1 MGKTVTSVV
10 SAGLMIA
17 GVIATGGLG
26 TALIVAGIAVQAAS
40 AFIFKDK
47 VPGSG
52 YRDQSERK
60 QMLRSASAP
69 ETVVVGKTMMSGL
82 LFFAEEEEGEQDEN
96 EELYMALAIASH
108 PIHKLGQIYFND
120 DKIEDLGDN
129 AQYEFHNGR
138 TEADPYLLKHA
149 PSWKEDMIGRGLAW
163 LRLTLRFDQEKFPY
177 GVPNVK
183 SELWGKEI
191 YDPRTE
197 KTAWSNNGALVI
209 LDYYRH
215 YLGVPDSDIDWNAFK
230 VAADI
235 CDETVQ
241 TPDGKSEPRYTL
253 NGAYELEES
262 PASVLEMMHKC
273 IAGEPTYIA
282 GKHGILMQV
291 YNGPALLTIDESQ
304 IIDTVTVTP
313 ELSLRDATNAIYGT
327 FVDAEQQYNKTDF
340 EPVVIEEWIEE
351 DGLEIKENMDYRF
364 VTSPY
369 QANRL
374 ANLYLRKKRAG
385 RRIQLRMNLDGYA
398 YRPGDVVKLELP
410 SLGISD
416 LEFRIADWKF
426 HPSEGVEITLEED
439 GPYIYEDLASKPFV
453 RPPFTKL
460 PTGGV
465 PAPINLAFVPL
476 SVTDIVQGYISWQ
489 NVASDIRYNT
499 VNILQNDKV
508 IQSIQVPGERVDIN
522 GLTRGTYRVEVRAI
536 NVAGAMSA
544 PAISDFAI
552 QAPPAPIGVEITPGM
567 FSLTASPRQG
577 DSAVFGY
584 TFEFWFSEKKLA
596 NLSENEVITKTNKVG
611 QGQFWTKDNLKAGTD
626 YWFYVRTVNSYG
638 KSQFVEA
645 VGQASGTPKDM
656 LDELGNNFLTAEA
669 GQIMQEQID
678 FSKEA
683 IAELELDTIDV
694 KQKVVSI
701 DRDVEAV
708 NEAVMMN
715 TKFTTEVH
723 FSLKEEVADRKAE
736 IFRIEQVQVTDR
748 EAAARWQEQITA
760 KVDYNAS
767 EILNIKDAQSSYEKA
782 TAQQISQVKADVD
795 GVKSRVTTVET
806 ATADLK
812 QSQAKFEQSTT
823 AEFGE
828 MRGYITHFETSLSN
842 VELAVSEAIMQTTAQ
857 VNQHSSELLQSKADV
872 KRIANA
878 TATNEKATAELA
890 ESVKAHY
897 EDSQAEFVDVR
908 KSIAEKDKAHSE
920 RTEQV
925 RAELGKNIN
934 ANKEEIDKTNKEL
947 SDISAAVT
955 TNTKAIAETDKTL
968 TELEQVSSSRFDS
981 NEATIA
987 NIQNT
992 QANAESSQAETTLQL
1007 AAQQNEQGSELLR
1020 AKASI
1025 RETNKIIV
1033 DNDKAYAQKFTQID
1047 AQLGENGARF
1057 TRVEEALA
1065 DTQQSVAKSIE
1076 RLDARFDEQ
1085 EGMIEEK
1092 MQATFKQTGDGV
1104 VTHSINITIVHNNV
1118 KYNAAGQVISAQVK
1132 NGKLESFIGYNA
1144 NNFAWYNPVN
1154 GKMELF
1160 MAAKNGQ
1167 LFIRDLF
1174 IEDGSITNAK
1184 IGNVIQSNNYLN
1196 GRPSWIINKNGF
1208 AEFQNIKARGEIE
1221 ATSGR
1226 LKNVVIEESCDI
1238 LGKLKVENLEGN
1250 IVTVTQDVYHNLS
1263 FSHSNI
1269 VELFKVKRRTQKCFI
1284 WVQGAL
1290 TPYEV
1295 IPGGSSRVE
1304 NRSAFAYRAPGYDS
1318 NGGEADIYIDGVI
1331 QPRPNIYNMRGTSVS
1346 DTYAVNE
1353 FVLEL
1358 SPGEGVA
1365 SIGIKIPRLNS
1376 ETTRFIMR
1384 ARIIVFPDNQDVIFN

>member
-398 YRPGDVVKLELP
+398 YRPGDVIKLELP

-499 VNILQNDKV
+499 VNILQNGKV

-552 QAPPAPIGVEITPGM
+552 QAPPAPISVEITPGM

-611 QGQFWTKDNLKAGTD
+611 QGNFWTQENLKAGRT
-626 YWFYVRTVNSYG
+626 YYFYIRTINSYG
-638 KSQFVEA
+638 KSVFVEA
-645 VGQASGTPKDM
+645 SGVPVSLPTDIFDDLDNTVRETEAFKQLSEELKWNTESIAVLTNATYSLSTDVLRYSANAQAGITQ
-656 LDELGNNFLTAEA
+656 LQQLR
-669 GQIMQEQID
+669 
-678 FSKEA
+678 
-683 IAELELDTIDV
+683 
-694 KQKVVSI
+694 VS
-701 DRDVEAV
+701 D
-708 NEAVMMN
+708 NEAW
-715 TKFTTEVH
+715 
-723 FSLKEEVADRKAE
+723 AQD
-736 IFRIEQVQVTDR
+736 
-748 EAAARWQEQITA
+748 
-760 KVDYNAS
+760 
-767 EILNIKDAQSSYEKA
+767 IK
-782 TAQQISQVKADVD
+782 
-795 GVKSRVTTVET
+795 RV
-806 ATADLK
+806 
-812 QSQAKFEQSTT
+812 
-823 AEFGE
+823 
-828 MRGYITHFETSLSN
+828 Y
-842 VELAVSEAIMQTTAQ
+842 
-857 VNQHSSELLQSKADV
+857 
-872 KRIANA
+872 
-878 TATNEKATAELA
+878 
-890 ESVKAHY
+890 
-897 EDSQAEFVDVR
+897 
-908 KSIAEKDKAHSE
+908 
-920 RTEQV
+920 
-925 RAELGKNIN
+925 
-934 ANKEEIDKTNKEL
+934 
-947 SDISAAVT
+947 
-955 TNTKAIAETDKTL
+955 
-968 TELEQVSSSRFDS
+968 
-981 NEATIA
+981 
-987 NIQNT
+987 
-992 QANAESSQAETTLQL
+992 
-1007 AAQQNEQGSELLR
+1007 
-1020 AKASI
+1020 ASI
-1025 RETNKIIV
+1025 E
-1033 DNDKAYAQKFTQID
+1033 DNDKALRAEIKETQTSITELNKAFGQTTTEIRTELKITNDATNKRID
-1047 AQLGENGARF
+1047 STNQNLANTDKEVGRVRTDVLTNKEAISETNKAMAKSEERIQVQLGE
-1057 TRVEEALA
+1057 
-1065 DTQQSVAKSIE
+1065 QQ
-1076 RLDARFDEQ
+1076 
-1085 EGMIEEK
+1085 GMIEEK
-1092 MQATFKQTGDGV
+1092 MQATFKQSGDGV
-1104 VTHSINITIVHNNV
+1104 VTHSINITIKHNGV
-1118 KYNAAGQVISAQVK
+1118 SYNAAGQVISAQVK
-1132 NGKLESFIGYNA
+1132 NGKLKSYIGYNA

-1160 MAAKNGQ
+1160 MAVKNGQ
-1167 LFIRDLF
+1167 LFVKEAFLDKASIREMVLSESIRSDNYVPGKSGF
-1174 IEDGSITNAK
+1174 IIDVKNNKLEMYGGNGGTTLTN
-1184 IGNVIQSNNYLN
+1184 
-1196 GRPSWIINKNGF
+1196 
-1208 AEFQNIKARGEIE
+1208 QNLYVKDETGY
-1221 ATSGR
+1221 
-1226 LKNVVIEESCDI
+1226 NVVIIGDI
-1238 LGKLKVENLEGN
+1238 
-1250 IVTVTQDVYHNLS
+1250 T
-1263 FSHSNI
+1263 
-1269 VELFKVKRRTQKCFI
+1269 
-1284 WVQGAL
+1284 
-1290 TPYEV
+1290 
-1295 IPGGSSRVE
+1295 
-1304 NRSAFAYRAPGYDS
+1304 
-1318 NGGEADIYIDGVI
+1318 
-1331 QPRPNIYNMRGTSVS
+1331 
-1346 DTYAVNE
+1346 NE
-1353 FVLEL
+1353 
-1358 SPGEGVA
+1358 
-1365 SIGIKIPRLNS
+1365 R
-1376 ETTRFIMR
+1376 
-1384 ARIIVFPDNQDVIFN
+1384 

>member
-129 AQYEFHNGR
+129 AQYEFHNSR

-191 YDPRTE
+191 YDPRNE
-197 KTAWSNNGALVI
+197 KTVWSNNGALII

-215 YLGVPDSDIDWNAFK
+215 YLGVPDSDIDWDAFK
-230 VAADI
+230 SAADI

-398 YRPGDVVKLELP
+398 YRPGDVIKLELP

-499 VNILQNDKV
+499 VNILQNGKV

-544 PAISDFAI
+544 SAISDFAI
-552 QAPPAPIGVEITPGM
+552 QAPPSPIGVEITPGM
-567 FSLTASPRQG
+567 FSLTASPKQG

-596 NLSENEVITKTNKVG
+596 NFSENEVITKTNKVG
-611 QGQFWTKDNLKAGTD
+611 QGNFWTQENLKAGHT
-626 YWFYVRTVNSYG
+626 YYFYIRTINSYG
-638 KSQFVEA
+638 KSAFVEA
-645 VGQASGTPKDM
+645 SGIPVSLPDDIFDD
-656 LDELGNNFLTAEA
+656 LDNTVRETDAF
-669 GQIMQEQID
+669 
-678 FSKEA
+678 K
-683 IAELELDTIDV
+683 ELDKKLNWNSESVLIL
-694 KQKVVSI
+694 S
-701 DRDVEAV
+701 
-708 NEAVMMN
+708 
-715 TKFTTEVH
+715 
-723 FSLKEEVADRKAE
+723 
-736 IFRIEQVQVTDR
+736 
-748 EAAARWQEQITA
+748 
-760 KVDYNAS
+760 NAS
-767 EILNIKDAQSSYEKA
+767 HRNFRQLLIKHAE
-782 TAQQISQVKADVD
+782 
-795 GVKSRVTTVET
+795 
-806 ATADLK
+806 
-812 QSQAKFEQSTT
+812 SQA
-823 AEFGE
+823 G
-828 MRGYITHFETSLSN
+828 I
-842 VELAVSEAIMQTTAQ
+842 
-857 VNQHSSELLQSKADV
+857 SELWQ
-872 KRIANA
+872 ANA
-878 TATNEKATAELA
+878 TQEEAWAQE
-890 ESVKAHY
+890 VKEIYSAVGDNTSAIK
-897 EDSQAEFVDVR
+897 ETQT
-908 KSIAEKDKAHSE
+908 SITKLDEAFGQRFTEIRTEMDKAKADIISNS
-920 RTEQV
+920 T
-925 RAELGKNIN
+925 AISN
-934 ANKEEIDKTNKEL
+934 TNK
-947 SDISAAVT
+947 AF
-955 TNTKAIAETDKTL
+955 AENKT
-968 TELEQVSSSRFDS
+968 QV
-981 NEATIA
+981 
-987 NIQNT
+987 
-992 QANAESSQAETTLQL
+992 QA
-1007 AAQQNEQGSELLR
+1007 
-1020 AKASI
+1020 K
-1025 RETNKIIV
+1025 
-1033 DNDKAYAQKFTQID
+1033 
-1047 AQLGENGARF
+1047 
-1057 TRVEEALA
+1057 
-1065 DTQQSVAKSIE
+1065 
-1076 RLDARFDEQ
+1076 FDEQ
-1085 EGMIEEK
+1085 EGMIQEK
-1092 MQATFKQTGDGV
+1092 MQATFEQSGDGV
-1104 VTHSINITIVHNNV
+1104 VTHSINITIVHNGT

-1132 NGKLESFIGYNA
+1132 NGKLESIIGYNA
-1144 NNFAWYNPVN
+1144 NNFAWYNPSN

-1160 MAAKNGQ
+1160 MYVKNGQ
-1167 LFIRDLF
+1167 MFMREAFINEAWLNSVVVTEYIKSGDYVPGKDGFLIDGKTSN
-1174 IEDGSITNAK
+1174 IEMNKGTFRGELDIGTNKTGAHTVITNERIAVY
-1184 IGNVIQSNNYLN
+1184 GAQ
-1196 GRPSWIINKNGF
+1196 
-1208 AEFQNIKARGEIE
+1208 GEIRIE
-1221 ATSGR
+1221 IGKIEGR
-1226 LKNVVIEESCDI
+1226 
-1238 LGKLKVENLEGN
+1238 
-1250 IVTVTQDVYHNLS
+1250 
-1263 FSHSNI
+1263 
-1269 VELFKVKRRTQKCFI
+1269 
-1284 WVQGAL
+1284 
-1290 TPYEV
+1290 
-1295 IPGGSSRVE
+1295 
-1304 NRSAFAYRAPGYDS
+1304 
-1318 NGGEADIYIDGVI
+1318 
-1331 QPRPNIYNMRGTSVS
+1331 
-1346 DTYAVNE
+1346 
-1353 FVLEL
+1353 
-1358 SPGEGVA
+1358 
-1365 SIGIKIPRLNS
+1365 
-1376 ETTRFIMR
+1376 
-1384 ARIIVFPDNQDVIFN
+1384 

>member
-120 DKIEDLGDN
+120 DKIEDLGNN
-129 AQYEFHNGR
+129 AQYEFHNDR

-291 YNGPALLTIDESQ
+291 YNGPALLIIDESQ

-584 TFEFWFSEKKLA
+584 TFEFWFSEKKLT
-596 NLSENEVITKTNKVG
+596 NLSENEVITKTNKIG
-611 QGQFWTKDNLKAGTD
+611 QGNFWTQENLKAGHT
-626 YWFYVRTVNSYG
+626 YYFYIRTINSYG
-638 KSQFVEA
+638 KSAFIE
-645 VGQASGTPKDM
+645 ASGIPNSLPNDL
-656 LDELGNNFLTAEA
+656 LDEVDEKVRDSEA
-669 GQIMQEQID
+669 FKQLSEELKWNTE
-678 FSKEA
+678 S
-683 IAELELDTIDV
+683 IAELVNATYELSTDLLVRDGNAQAGIKDLR
-694 KQKVVSI
+694 KVFANQQEAWAQEIKEIYSAVGENKSAIKETQTSI
-701 DRDVEAV
+701 TKLDEAIGQR
-708 NEAVMMN
+708 
-715 TKFTTEVH
+715 FTEVRTEMG
-723 FSLKEEVADRKAE
+723 KAQADIISNSQAISNTNKAFAE
-736 IFRIEQVQVTDR
+736 NKTQV
-748 EAAARWQEQITA
+748 
-760 KVDYNAS
+760 
-767 EILNIKDAQSSYEKA
+767 
-782 TAQQISQVKADVD
+782 
-795 GVKSRVTTVET
+795 
-806 ATADLK
+806 
-812 QSQAKFEQSTT
+812 QAKF
-823 AEFGE
+823 
-828 MRGYITHFETSLSN
+828 
-842 VELAVSEAIMQTTAQ
+842 
-857 VNQHSSELLQSKADV
+857 
-872 KRIANA
+872 
-878 TATNEKATAELA
+878 
-890 ESVKAHY
+890 
-897 EDSQAEFVDVR
+897 
-908 KSIAEKDKAHSE
+908 DK
-920 RTEQV
+920 
-925 RAELGKNIN
+925 
-934 ANKEEIDKTNKEL
+934 
-947 SDISAAVT
+947 
-955 TNTKAIAETDKTL
+955 
-968 TELEQVSSSRFDS
+968 
-981 NEATIA
+981 
-987 NIQNT
+987 
-992 QANAESSQAETTLQL
+992 
-1007 AAQQNEQGSELLR
+1007 
-1020 AKASI
+1020 
-1025 RETNKIIV
+1025 
-1033 DNDKAYAQKFTQID
+1033 
-1047 AQLGENGARF
+1047 
-1057 TRVEEALA
+1057 
-1065 DTQQSVAKSIE
+1065 
-1076 RLDARFDEQ
+1076 Q
-1085 EGMIEEK
+1085 EGMIQEK

-1160 MAAKNGQ
+1160 MAVKNGQ
-1167 LFIRDLF
+1167 LFVKEAFLDKASIREMVLSESIRSDNYVPGKSGF
-1174 IEDGSITNAK
+1174 IIDVKNNKLEMYGGNGGTTLTN
-1184 IGNVIQSNNYLN
+1184 
-1196 GRPSWIINKNGF
+1196 
-1208 AEFQNIKARGEIE
+1208 QNLYVKDETGY
-1221 ATSGR
+1221 
-1226 LKNVVIEESCDI
+1226 NVVIIGDI
-1238 LGKLKVENLEGN
+1238 
-1250 IVTVTQDVYHNLS
+1250 T
-1263 FSHSNI
+1263 
-1269 VELFKVKRRTQKCFI
+1269 
-1284 WVQGAL
+1284 
-1290 TPYEV
+1290 
-1295 IPGGSSRVE
+1295 
-1304 NRSAFAYRAPGYDS
+1304 
-1318 NGGEADIYIDGVI
+1318 
-1331 QPRPNIYNMRGTSVS
+1331 
-1346 DTYAVNE
+1346 NE
-1353 FVLEL
+1353 
-1358 SPGEGVA
+1358 
-1365 SIGIKIPRLNS
+1365 R
-1376 ETTRFIMR
+1376 
-1384 ARIIVFPDNQDVIFN
+1384 

>member
-177 GVPNVK
+177 GMPNVK

-398 YRPGDVVKLELP
+398 YRPGDVIKLELP

-499 VNILQNDKV
+499 VNILQNGKV

-552 QAPPAPIGVEITPGM
+552 QAPPAPIGVEITPSM
-567 FSLTASPRQG
+567 FSLTAYPKQG

-611 QGQFWTKDNLKAGTD
+611 QGNFWTQENLKAGHT
-626 YWFYVRTVNSYG
+626 YYFYIRTINSYG
-638 KSQFVEA
+638 KSVFVEA
-645 VGQASGTPKDM
+645 SGVPVSLPTDIFDD
-656 LDELGNNFLTAEA
+656 LDNTVRETEAFKQLSEELKWNTE
-669 GQIMQEQID
+669 
-678 FSKEA
+678 S
-683 IAELELDTIDV
+683 IAELVNATYELSTDLLVRDGNAQAGIKDLR
-694 KQKVVSI
+694 KVFANQQEAWAQEIKEIYSAVGENKSAIKETQTSI
-701 DRDVEAV
+701 TKLDEAFGQRF
-708 NEAVMMN
+708 NAIRTDMDKAQADILSNSQAISN
-715 TKFTTEVH
+715 TN
-723 FSLKEEVADRKAE
+723 KAFAE
-736 IFRIEQVQVTDR
+736 NKTQVQ
-748 EAAARWQEQITA
+748 A
-760 KVDYNAS
+760 K
-767 EILNIKDAQSSYEKA
+767 
-782 TAQQISQVKADVD
+782 
-795 GVKSRVTTVET
+795 
-806 ATADLK
+806 
-812 QSQAKFEQSTT
+812 
-823 AEFGE
+823 
-828 MRGYITHFETSLSN
+828 
-842 VELAVSEAIMQTTAQ
+842 
-857 VNQHSSELLQSKADV
+857 
-872 KRIANA
+872 
-878 TATNEKATAELA
+878 
-890 ESVKAHY
+890 
-897 EDSQAEFVDVR
+897 
-908 KSIAEKDKAHSE
+908 
-920 RTEQV
+920 
-925 RAELGKNIN
+925 
-934 ANKEEIDKTNKEL
+934 
-947 SDISAAVT
+947 
-955 TNTKAIAETDKTL
+955 
-968 TELEQVSSSRFDS
+968 
-981 NEATIA
+981 
-987 NIQNT
+987 
-992 QANAESSQAETTLQL
+992 
-1007 AAQQNEQGSELLR
+1007 
-1020 AKASI
+1020 
-1025 RETNKIIV
+1025 
-1033 DNDKAYAQKFTQID
+1033 
-1047 AQLGENGARF
+1047 
-1057 TRVEEALA
+1057 
-1065 DTQQSVAKSIE
+1065 
-1076 RLDARFDEQ
+1076 FDEQ
-1085 EGMIEEK
+1085 EGMIQEK
-1092 MQATFKQTGDGV
+1092 MQATFEQSGDGV
-1104 VTHSINITIVHNNV
+1104 VTHSINITIKHNGV
-1118 KYNAAGQVISAQVK
+1118 SYNAAGQVISAQVK

-1160 MAAKNGQ
+1160 MYAKNGQ

-1263 FSHSNI
+1263 FSHNNI

-1290 TPYEV
+1290 NPYER
-1295 IPGGSSRVE
+1295 IPNNGVKPE
-1304 NRSAFAYRAPGYDS
+1304 NRSAFAYRAPMYR
-1318 NGGEADIYIDGVI
+1318 NGAGVADIYIDGVI
-1331 QPRPNIYNMRGTSVS
+1331 QPRPGIYNME
-1346 DTYAVNE
+1346 DTATTDFYAVNE

-1358 SPGEGVA
+1358 SPGEGIA
-1365 SIGIKIPRLNS
+1365 SVGIKIPQGGG
-1376 ETTRFIMR
+1376 EVTRFIMR

>member
-398 YRPGDVVKLELP
+398 YRPGDVIKLELP

-465 PAPINLAFVPL
+465 PAPINLAFAPL

-499 VNILQNDKV
+499 VNILQNGKV

-552 QAPPAPIGVEITPGM
+552 QGPPAPIGVEITPGM

-611 QGQFWTKDNLKAGTD
+611 QGNFWTQENLKAGHT
-626 YWFYVRTVNSYG
+626 YYFYIRTINSYG
-638 KSQFVEA
+638 KSVFVEA
-645 VGQASGTPKDM
+645 SGVPVSLPTDIFDDLDNTVRETEAFKQLSEELKWNTESIAVLTNATYSLSTDVLQRSANAQAGITQLQQLRVSDNEAWAQEIKEIYSAVGEDKSAIKETQTSITELNKAFGQTTTEIRTELKTTNDATNRRI
-656 LDELGNNFLTAEA
+656 DDTNQKLGNTDKEVGRIRADVLTN
-669 GQIMQEQID
+669 
-678 FSKEA
+678 KEA
-683 IAELELDTIDV
+683 ISET
-694 KQKVVSI
+694 
-701 DRDVEAV
+701 
-708 NEAVMMN
+708 N
-715 TKFTTEVH
+715 
-723 FSLKEEVADRKAE
+723 KAMAKSE
-736 IFRIEQVQVTDR
+736 EQVQ
-748 EAAARWQEQITA
+748 
-760 KVDYNAS
+760 
-767 EILNIKDAQSSYEKA
+767 AQFGK
-782 TAQQISQVKADVD
+782 QQGMI
-795 GVKSRVTTVET
+795 
-806 ATADLK
+806 
-812 QSQAKFEQSTT
+812 
-823 AEFGE
+823 
-828 MRGYITHFETSLSN
+828 
-842 VELAVSEAIMQTTAQ
+842 
-857 VNQHSSELLQSKADV
+857 NQKM
-872 KRIANA
+872 
-878 TATNEKATAELA
+878 
-890 ESVKAHY
+890 
-897 EDSQAEFVDVR
+897 QAEF
-908 KSIAEKDKAHSE
+908 S
-920 RTEQV
+920 
-925 RAELGKNIN
+925 
-934 ANKEEIDKTNKEL
+934 
-947 SDISAAVT
+947 
-955 TNTKAIAETDKTL
+955 
-968 TELEQVSSSRFDS
+968 
-981 NEATIA
+981 
-987 NIQNT
+987 
-992 QANAESSQAETTLQL
+992 
-1007 AAQQNEQGSELLR
+1007 
-1020 AKASI
+1020 
-1025 RETNKIIV
+1025 
-1033 DNDKAYAQKFTQID
+1033 
-1047 AQLGENGARF
+1047 
-1057 TRVEEALA
+1057 
-1065 DTQQSVAKSIE
+1065 
-1076 RLDARFDEQ
+1076 
-1085 EGMIEEK
+1085 
-1092 MQATFKQTGDGV
+1092 QTGDGV

-1160 MAAKNGQ
+1160 MYAKNGQ
-1167 LFIRDLF
+1167 FFIKEAFLDKASIREMVLSESIRSDNYVPGKFGF
-1174 IEDGSITNAK
+1174 IIDVKNNKLEMYGGNGGTTLTN
-1184 IGNVIQSNNYLN
+1184 
-1196 GRPSWIINKNGF
+1196 
-1208 AEFQNIKARGEIE
+1208 QNLYVKDETGY
-1221 ATSGR
+1221 
-1226 LKNVVIEESCDI
+1226 NVVIIGDI
-1238 LGKLKVENLEGN
+1238 
-1250 IVTVTQDVYHNLS
+1250 T
-1263 FSHSNI
+1263 
-1269 VELFKVKRRTQKCFI
+1269 
-1284 WVQGAL
+1284 
-1290 TPYEV
+1290 
-1295 IPGGSSRVE
+1295 
-1304 NRSAFAYRAPGYDS
+1304 
-1318 NGGEADIYIDGVI
+1318 
-1331 QPRPNIYNMRGTSVS
+1331 
-1346 DTYAVNE
+1346 NE
-1353 FVLEL
+1353 
-1358 SPGEGVA
+1358 
-1365 SIGIKIPRLNS
+1365 R
-1376 ETTRFIMR
+1376 
-1384 ARIIVFPDNQDVIFN
+1384 

>member
-52 YRDQSERK
+52 YREQSERK

-108 PIHKLGQIYFND
+108 PIHKIGQIYFND
-120 DKIEDLGDN
+120 DKIEDLGNN

-410 SLGISD
+410 SLGISE

-465 PAPINLAFVPL
+465 PAPINLVFVPL

-499 VNILQNDKV
+499 VNILQNGKV

-567 FSLTASPRQG
+567 FSLTAYPKQG

-584 TFEFWFSEKKLA
+584 TFEFWFSEKKLT

-611 QGQFWTKDNLKAGTD
+611 QGNFWTQENLKAGHT
-626 YWFYVRTVNSYG
+626 YYFYIRTINSYG
-638 KSQFVEA
+638 KSVFVEA
-645 VGQASGTPKDM
+645 SGVPVSLPTDIFDDLDNTVRETEAFKQLSEELKWNTESIAVLTNATYSLSTDVLQRSANAQAGITQ
-656 LDELGNNFLTAEA
+656 LQQLR
-669 GQIMQEQID
+669 
-678 FSKEA
+678 
-683 IAELELDTIDV
+683 
-694 KQKVVSI
+694 VS
-701 DRDVEAV
+701 D
-708 NEAVMMN
+708 NEAW
-715 TKFTTEVH
+715 
-723 FSLKEEVADRKAE
+723 AQD
-736 IFRIEQVQVTDR
+736 
-748 EAAARWQEQITA
+748 
-760 KVDYNAS
+760 
-767 EILNIKDAQSSYEKA
+767 IK
-782 TAQQISQVKADVD
+782 
-795 GVKSRVTTVET
+795 RV
-806 ATADLK
+806 
-812 QSQAKFEQSTT
+812 
-823 AEFGE
+823 
-828 MRGYITHFETSLSN
+828 Y
-842 VELAVSEAIMQTTAQ
+842 
-857 VNQHSSELLQSKADV
+857 
-872 KRIANA
+872 
-878 TATNEKATAELA
+878 
-890 ESVKAHY
+890 
-897 EDSQAEFVDVR
+897 
-908 KSIAEKDKAHSE
+908 
-920 RTEQV
+920 
-925 RAELGKNIN
+925 
-934 ANKEEIDKTNKEL
+934 
-947 SDISAAVT
+947 
-955 TNTKAIAETDKTL
+955 
-968 TELEQVSSSRFDS
+968 
-981 NEATIA
+981 
-987 NIQNT
+987 
-992 QANAESSQAETTLQL
+992 
-1007 AAQQNEQGSELLR
+1007 
-1020 AKASI
+1020 ASI
-1025 RETNKIIV
+1025 E
-1033 DNDKAYAQKFTQID
+1033 DNDKALRAEIKETQTSITELNKAFGQTTTEIRTELKITNDATNKRIDDTNQKLGNTDKEVGRIRADVLTNKEAISETNKAMAKSEERIQV
-1047 AQLGENGARF
+1047 QLGE
-1057 TRVEEALA
+1057 
-1065 DTQQSVAKSIE
+1065 QQ
-1076 RLDARFDEQ
+1076 
-1085 EGMIEEK
+1085 GMIEK
-1092 MQATFKQTGDGV
+1092 RMQATFEQTGDGV

-1160 MAAKNGQ
+1160 MAVKNGQ
-1167 LFIRDLF
+1167 LFVKEAFLDKASIREMVLSESIRSDNYVPGKSGF
-1174 IEDGSITNAK
+1174 IIDVKNNKLEMYGGNGGTTLTN
-1184 IGNVIQSNNYLN
+1184 
-1196 GRPSWIINKNGF
+1196 
-1208 AEFQNIKARGEIE
+1208 QNLYVKDETGY
-1221 ATSGR
+1221 
-1226 LKNVVIEESCDI
+1226 NVVIIGDI
-1238 LGKLKVENLEGN
+1238 
-1250 IVTVTQDVYHNLS
+1250 T
-1263 FSHSNI
+1263 
-1269 VELFKVKRRTQKCFI
+1269 
-1284 WVQGAL
+1284 
-1290 TPYEV
+1290 
-1295 IPGGSSRVE
+1295 
-1304 NRSAFAYRAPGYDS
+1304 
-1318 NGGEADIYIDGVI
+1318 
-1331 QPRPNIYNMRGTSVS
+1331 
-1346 DTYAVNE
+1346 NE
-1353 FVLEL
+1353 
-1358 SPGEGVA
+1358 
-1365 SIGIKIPRLNS
+1365 R
-1376 ETTRFIMR
+1376 
-1384 ARIIVFPDNQDVIFN
+1384 

>member
-47 VPGSG
+47 VPGSS

-460 PTGGV
+460 PTSGV

-499 VNILQNDKV
+499 VNILQNGKV
-508 IQSIQVPGERVDIN
+508 IQSIQVPSERVDIN

-567 FSLTASPRQG
+567 FSLTAYPKQG

-611 QGQFWTKDNLKAGTD
+611 QGNFWTQENLKAGHT
-626 YWFYVRTVNSYG
+626 YYFYIRTINSYG
-638 KSQFVEA
+638 KSVFVEA
-645 VGQASGTPKDM
+645 SGVLVSLPTDIFDDLDNTVRETEAFKQLSEELKWNTESIAVLTNATYSLSTDVLQRSANAQAGITQLQQLRVSDNEAWAQEIKEIYSAVGENKSAIKETQTSITK
-656 LDELGNNFLTAEA
+656 LDEAFGQRFTAIRTDMDKA
-669 GQIMQEQID
+669 QADIMSNSQ
-678 FSKEA
+678 A
-683 IAELELDTIDV
+683 ISNTNKAFAENKT
-694 KQKVVSI
+694 
-701 DRDVEAV
+701 
-708 NEAVMMN
+708 
-715 TKFTTEVH
+715 
-723 FSLKEEVADRKAE
+723 
-736 IFRIEQVQVTDR
+736 QVQ
-748 EAAARWQEQITA
+748 A
-760 KVDYNAS
+760 K
-767 EILNIKDAQSSYEKA
+767 
-782 TAQQISQVKADVD
+782 
-795 GVKSRVTTVET
+795 
-806 ATADLK
+806 
-812 QSQAKFEQSTT
+812 
-823 AEFGE
+823 
-828 MRGYITHFETSLSN
+828 
-842 VELAVSEAIMQTTAQ
+842 
-857 VNQHSSELLQSKADV
+857 
-872 KRIANA
+872 
-878 TATNEKATAELA
+878 
-890 ESVKAHY
+890 
-897 EDSQAEFVDVR
+897 
-908 KSIAEKDKAHSE
+908 
-920 RTEQV
+920 
-925 RAELGKNIN
+925 
-934 ANKEEIDKTNKEL
+934 
-947 SDISAAVT
+947 
-955 TNTKAIAETDKTL
+955 
-968 TELEQVSSSRFDS
+968 
-981 NEATIA
+981 
-987 NIQNT
+987 
-992 QANAESSQAETTLQL
+992 
-1007 AAQQNEQGSELLR
+1007 
-1020 AKASI
+1020 
-1025 RETNKIIV
+1025 
-1033 DNDKAYAQKFTQID
+1033 
-1047 AQLGENGARF
+1047 
-1057 TRVEEALA
+1057 
-1065 DTQQSVAKSIE
+1065 
-1076 RLDARFDEQ
+1076 FDEQ
-1085 EGMIEEK
+1085 EGMIQEK

-1160 MAAKNGQ
+1160 MAVKNGQ
-1167 LFIRDLF
+1167 LFVKEAFLDKASIREMVLSESIRSDNYVPGKSGF
-1174 IEDGSITNAK
+1174 IIDVKNNKLEMYGGNGGTTLTN
-1184 IGNVIQSNNYLN
+1184 
-1196 GRPSWIINKNGF
+1196 
-1208 AEFQNIKARGEIE
+1208 QNLYVKDETGY
-1221 ATSGR
+1221 
-1226 LKNVVIEESCDI
+1226 NVVIIGDI
-1238 LGKLKVENLEGN
+1238 
-1250 IVTVTQDVYHNLS
+1250 T
-1263 FSHSNI
+1263 
-1269 VELFKVKRRTQKCFI
+1269 
-1284 WVQGAL
+1284 
-1290 TPYEV
+1290 
-1295 IPGGSSRVE
+1295 
-1304 NRSAFAYRAPGYDS
+1304 
-1318 NGGEADIYIDGVI
+1318 
-1331 QPRPNIYNMRGTSVS
+1331 
-1346 DTYAVNE
+1346 NE
-1353 FVLEL
+1353 
-1358 SPGEGVA
+1358 
-1365 SIGIKIPRLNS
+1365 R
-1376 ETTRFIMR
+1376 
-1384 ARIIVFPDNQDVIFN
+1384 

>member
-120 DKIEDLGDN
+120 DKIENLGDN

-215 YLGVPDSDIDWNAFK
+215 YLGVPDSDIDWDAFK
-230 VAADI
+230 SAADI

-398 YRPGDVVKLELP
+398 YRPGDVIKLELP

-499 VNILQNDKV
+499 VNILQNGKV

-567 FSLTASPRQG
+567 FSLTAYPKQG

-611 QGQFWTKDNLKAGTD
+611 QGNFWTQENLKAGHT
-626 YWFYVRTVNSYG
+626 YYFYIRTINSYG
-638 KSQFVEA
+638 KSVFVEA
-645 VGQASGTPKDM
+645 SGVPVSLPTDIFDDLDNTVRETEAFKQLSEELKWNTESIAVLTNATYSLSTDVLQRSANAQAGITQLQQLRVSDNEAWAQEIKEIYSAVGENKSAIKETQTSITK
-656 LDELGNNFLTAEA
+656 LDEAFGQRFTAIRTDMDKA
-669 GQIMQEQID
+669 QADIMSNSQ
-678 FSKEA
+678 A
-683 IAELELDTIDV
+683 ISNTNKAFAENKT
-694 KQKVVSI
+694 
-701 DRDVEAV
+701 
-708 NEAVMMN
+708 
-715 TKFTTEVH
+715 
-723 FSLKEEVADRKAE
+723 
-736 IFRIEQVQVTDR
+736 QVQ
-748 EAAARWQEQITA
+748 A
-760 KVDYNAS
+760 K
-767 EILNIKDAQSSYEKA
+767 
-782 TAQQISQVKADVD
+782 
-795 GVKSRVTTVET
+795 
-806 ATADLK
+806 
-812 QSQAKFEQSTT
+812 
-823 AEFGE
+823 
-828 MRGYITHFETSLSN
+828 
-842 VELAVSEAIMQTTAQ
+842 
-857 VNQHSSELLQSKADV
+857 
-872 KRIANA
+872 
-878 TATNEKATAELA
+878 
-890 ESVKAHY
+890 
-897 EDSQAEFVDVR
+897 
-908 KSIAEKDKAHSE
+908 
-920 RTEQV
+920 
-925 RAELGKNIN
+925 
-934 ANKEEIDKTNKEL
+934 
-947 SDISAAVT
+947 
-955 TNTKAIAETDKTL
+955 
-968 TELEQVSSSRFDS
+968 
-981 NEATIA
+981 
-987 NIQNT
+987 
-992 QANAESSQAETTLQL
+992 
-1007 AAQQNEQGSELLR
+1007 
-1020 AKASI
+1020 
-1025 RETNKIIV
+1025 
-1033 DNDKAYAQKFTQID
+1033 
-1047 AQLGENGARF
+1047 
-1057 TRVEEALA
+1057 
-1065 DTQQSVAKSIE
+1065 
-1076 RLDARFDEQ
+1076 FDEQ
-1085 EGMIEEK
+1085 EGMIQEK

-1160 MAAKNGQ
+1160 MAVKNGQ
-1167 LFIRDLF
+1167 LFVKEAFLDKASIREMVLSESIRSDNYVPGKSGF
-1174 IEDGSITNAK
+1174 IIDVKNNKLEMYGGNGGTTLTN
-1184 IGNVIQSNNYLN
+1184 
-1196 GRPSWIINKNGF
+1196 
-1208 AEFQNIKARGEIE
+1208 QNLYVKDETGY
-1221 ATSGR
+1221 
-1226 LKNVVIEESCDI
+1226 NVVIIGDI
-1238 LGKLKVENLEGN
+1238 
-1250 IVTVTQDVYHNLS
+1250 T
-1263 FSHSNI
+1263 
-1269 VELFKVKRRTQKCFI
+1269 
-1284 WVQGAL
+1284 
-1290 TPYEV
+1290 
-1295 IPGGSSRVE
+1295 
-1304 NRSAFAYRAPGYDS
+1304 
-1318 NGGEADIYIDGVI
+1318 
-1331 QPRPNIYNMRGTSVS
+1331 
-1346 DTYAVNE
+1346 NE
-1353 FVLEL
+1353 
-1358 SPGEGVA
+1358 
-1365 SIGIKIPRLNS
+1365 R
-1376 ETTRFIMR
+1376 
-1384 ARIIVFPDNQDVIFN
+1384 

>member
-398 YRPGDVVKLELP
+398 YRPGDVIKLELP

-465 PAPINLAFVPL
+465 PAPINLAFAPL

-499 VNILQNDKV
+499 VNILQNGKV

-611 QGQFWTKDNLKAGTD
+611 QGNFWTQENLKAGHT
-626 YWFYVRTVNSYG
+626 YYFYIRTINSYG
-638 KSQFVEA
+638 KSVFVEA
-645 VGQASGTPKDM
+645 SGVPVSLPTDIFDDLDNTVRETEAFKQLSEELKWNTESIAVLTNATYSLSTDVLQRSANAQAGITQ
-656 LDELGNNFLTAEA
+656 LQQLR
-669 GQIMQEQID
+669 
-678 FSKEA
+678 
-683 IAELELDTIDV
+683 
-694 KQKVVSI
+694 VS
-701 DRDVEAV
+701 D
-708 NEAVMMN
+708 NEAW
-715 TKFTTEVH
+715 
-723 FSLKEEVADRKAE
+723 AQD
-736 IFRIEQVQVTDR
+736 
-748 EAAARWQEQITA
+748 
-760 KVDYNAS
+760 
-767 EILNIKDAQSSYEKA
+767 IK
-782 TAQQISQVKADVD
+782 
-795 GVKSRVTTVET
+795 RV
-806 ATADLK
+806 
-812 QSQAKFEQSTT
+812 
-823 AEFGE
+823 
-828 MRGYITHFETSLSN
+828 Y
-842 VELAVSEAIMQTTAQ
+842 
-857 VNQHSSELLQSKADV
+857 
-872 KRIANA
+872 
-878 TATNEKATAELA
+878 
-890 ESVKAHY
+890 
-897 EDSQAEFVDVR
+897 
-908 KSIAEKDKAHSE
+908 
-920 RTEQV
+920 
-925 RAELGKNIN
+925 
-934 ANKEEIDKTNKEL
+934 
-947 SDISAAVT
+947 
-955 TNTKAIAETDKTL
+955 
-968 TELEQVSSSRFDS
+968 
-981 NEATIA
+981 
-987 NIQNT
+987 
-992 QANAESSQAETTLQL
+992 
-1007 AAQQNEQGSELLR
+1007 
-1020 AKASI
+1020 ASI
-1025 RETNKIIV
+1025 E
-1033 DNDKAYAQKFTQID
+1033 DNDKALRAEIKETQTSITELNKAFGQTTTEIRTELKITNDATNKRIDSTNQK
-1047 AQLGENGARF
+1047 LGNTDKEVGRIRADVATNK
-1057 TRVEEALA
+1057 EAISETNKA
-1065 DTQQSVAKSIE
+1065 MAKSE
-1076 RLDARFDEQ
+1076 EQ
-1085 EGMIEEK
+1085 VQAQFGKQQGMINQK
-1092 MQATFKQTGDGV
+1092 MQAEFSQTGDGV

-1160 MAAKNGQ
+1160 MYAKNGQ
-1167 LFIRDLF
+1167 FFIRDLF

-1221 ATSGR
+1221 ATSGK
-1226 LKNVVIEESCDI
+1226 LENVVIEESCDI

-1290 TPYEV
+1290 NPYER
-1295 IPGGSSRVE
+1295 IPNNGVKPE
-1304 NRSAFAYRAPGYDS
+1304 NRSAFAYRAPMYR
-1318 NGGEADIYIDGVI
+1318 NGAGVADIYIDGVI
-1331 QPRPNIYNMRGTSVS
+1331 QPRPGIYNME
-1346 DTYAVNE
+1346 DTATTDFYAVNE

-1358 SPGEGVA
+1358 SPGEGIA
-1365 SIGIKIPRLNS
+1365 SVGIKIPQGGG
-1376 ETTRFIMR
+1376 EVTRFIMR

>member
-398 YRPGDVVKLELP
+398 YRPGDVIKLELP

-611 QGQFWTKDNLKAGTD
+611 QGNFWTQENLKAGHT
-626 YWFYVRTVNSYG
+626 YYFYIRTINSYG
-638 KSQFVEA
+638 KSVFVEA
-645 VGQASGTPKDM
+645 SGVPVSLPTDIFDDLDNTVRETEAFKQLSEELKWNTESIAVLTNATYSLSTDVLQRSANAQAGITQLQQLRVSDNEARAQEIKEIYSAVGENKSAIKETQTSITK
-656 LDELGNNFLTAEA
+656 LDEAFGQRFTAIRTDMDKA
-669 GQIMQEQID
+669 QADIMSNSQ
-678 FSKEA
+678 A
-683 IAELELDTIDV
+683 ISNTNKAFAENKT
-694 KQKVVSI
+694 
-701 DRDVEAV
+701 
-708 NEAVMMN
+708 
-715 TKFTTEVH
+715 
-723 FSLKEEVADRKAE
+723 
-736 IFRIEQVQVTDR
+736 QVQ
-748 EAAARWQEQITA
+748 A
-760 KVDYNAS
+760 K
-767 EILNIKDAQSSYEKA
+767 
-782 TAQQISQVKADVD
+782 
-795 GVKSRVTTVET
+795 
-806 ATADLK
+806 
-812 QSQAKFEQSTT
+812 
-823 AEFGE
+823 
-828 MRGYITHFETSLSN
+828 
-842 VELAVSEAIMQTTAQ
+842 
-857 VNQHSSELLQSKADV
+857 
-872 KRIANA
+872 
-878 TATNEKATAELA
+878 
-890 ESVKAHY
+890 
-897 EDSQAEFVDVR
+897 
-908 KSIAEKDKAHSE
+908 
-920 RTEQV
+920 
-925 RAELGKNIN
+925 
-934 ANKEEIDKTNKEL
+934 
-947 SDISAAVT
+947 
-955 TNTKAIAETDKTL
+955 
-968 TELEQVSSSRFDS
+968 
-981 NEATIA
+981 
-987 NIQNT
+987 
-992 QANAESSQAETTLQL
+992 
-1007 AAQQNEQGSELLR
+1007 
-1020 AKASI
+1020 
-1025 RETNKIIV
+1025 
-1033 DNDKAYAQKFTQID
+1033 
-1047 AQLGENGARF
+1047 
-1057 TRVEEALA
+1057 
-1065 DTQQSVAKSIE
+1065 
-1076 RLDARFDEQ
+1076 FDEQ
-1085 EGMIEEK
+1085 EGMIQEK
-1092 MQATFKQTGDGV
+1092 MQAMFEQSGDGV
-1104 VTHSINITIVHNNV
+1104 VTHSINITIKHNGVN
-1118 KYNAAGQVISAQVK
+1118 YNAAGQVISAQVK
-1132 NGKLESFIGYNA
+1132 NGKLESFFGYNA

-1160 MAAKNGQ
+1160 MYVKNGQ
-1167 LFIRDLF
+1167 MFMREAFINEAWLNSVVVTEYIKSGDYAPGKSGFLIDGKTSS
-1174 IEDGSITNAK
+1174 IEMNKGIFRGELDIGTNKTGAHTVITNERIAVYGDK
-1184 IGNVIQSNNYLN
+1184 
-1196 GRPSWIINKNGF
+1196 
-1208 AEFQNIKARGEIE
+1208 GEIRVE
-1221 ATSGR
+1221 IGR
-1226 LKNVVIEESCDI
+1226 I
-1238 LGKLKVENLEGN
+1238 LG
-1250 IVTVTQDVYHNLS
+1250 
-1263 FSHSNI
+1263 
-1269 VELFKVKRRTQKCFI
+1269 R
-1284 WVQGAL
+1284 
-1290 TPYEV
+1290 
-1295 IPGGSSRVE
+1295 
-1304 NRSAFAYRAPGYDS
+1304 
-1318 NGGEADIYIDGVI
+1318 
-1331 QPRPNIYNMRGTSVS
+1331 
-1346 DTYAVNE
+1346 
-1353 FVLEL
+1353 
-1358 SPGEGVA
+1358 
-1365 SIGIKIPRLNS
+1365 
-1376 ETTRFIMR
+1376 
-1384 ARIIVFPDNQDVIFN
+1384 

>member
-129 AQYEFHNGR
+129 AQYEFHNDR
-138 TEADPYLLKHA
+138 TEVDPYLLKKA

-197 KTAWSNNGALVI
+197 KTEWSNNGALII

-215 YLGVPDSDIDWNAFK
+215 YLGVPDSDIDWDAFK
-230 VAADI
+230 SAADI

-282 GKHGILMQV
+282 GKHGIMMQV

-340 EPVVIEEWIEE
+340 EPVVIDEWIEE

-499 VNILQNDKV
+499 VNILQNGKV

-567 FSLTASPRQG
+567 FSLTASPMQG

-596 NLSENEVITKTNKVG
+596 NLSENEVIAKTNKVG
-611 QGQFWTKDNLKAGTD
+611 QGNFWTQENLKAGHT
-626 YWFYVRTVNSYG
+626 YYFYVRTINSYG
-638 KSQFVEA
+638 KSAFVEA
-645 VGQASGTPKDM
+645 SGIPTSLPSDIFDD
-656 LDELGNNFLTAEA
+656 LDNTVRETDAF
-669 GQIMQEQID
+669 
-678 FSKEA
+678 K
-683 IAELELDTIDV
+683 ELDKKLDW
-694 KQKVVSI
+694 
-701 DRDVEAV
+701 
-708 NEAVMMN
+708 N
-715 TKFTTEVH
+715 
-723 FSLKEEVADRKAE
+723 AE
-736 IFRIEQVQVTDR
+736 
-748 EAAARWQEQITA
+748 TA
-760 KVDYNAS
+760 IILSNAS
-767 EILNIKDAQSSYEKA
+767 RRNFRQLLIKHAE
-782 TAQQISQVKADVD
+782 
-795 GVKSRVTTVET
+795 
-806 ATADLK
+806 
-812 QSQAKFEQSTT
+812 SQA
-823 AEFGE
+823 G
-828 MRGYITHFETSLSN
+828 I
-842 VELAVSEAIMQTTAQ
+842 
-857 VNQHSSELLQSKADV
+857 SELW
-872 KRIANA
+872 
-878 TATNEKATAELA
+878 
-890 ESVKAHY
+890 
-897 EDSQAEFVDVR
+897 
-908 KSIAEKDKAHSE
+908 
-920 RTEQV
+920 QV
-925 RAELGKNIN
+925 RATDNE
-934 ANKEEIDKTNKEL
+934 AWAQEVKEIYSAVGDNTSAIKETQTSITNLDEAIGQRFTEIRTKVDKAEADIVSNSQAISNTNK
-947 SDISAAVT
+947 AF
-955 TNTKAIAETDKTL
+955 AENKT
-968 TELEQVSSSRFDS
+968 QV
-981 NEATIA
+981 
-987 NIQNT
+987 
-992 QANAESSQAETTLQL
+992 QA
-1007 AAQQNEQGSELLR
+1007 
-1020 AKASI
+1020 K
-1025 RETNKIIV
+1025 
-1033 DNDKAYAQKFTQID
+1033 
-1047 AQLGENGARF
+1047 
-1057 TRVEEALA
+1057 
-1065 DTQQSVAKSIE
+1065 
-1076 RLDARFDEQ
+1076 FDEQ
-1085 EGMIEEK
+1085 EGMIQEK
-1092 MQATFKQTGDGV
+1092 MQATFNQAGDGV

-1118 KYNAAGQVISAQVK
+1118 KYNSAGQVISAQVK
-1132 NGKLESFIGYNA
+1132 NGKLESFFGYNA
-1144 NNFAWYNPVN
+1144 NNFAWYNPAN

-1160 MAAKNGQ
+1160 MYAKNGQ
-1167 LFIRDLF
+1167 LFMREAF
-1174 IEDGSITNAK
+1174 INEAWLNSVVVTEYIKSGDYVPGKSGFLIDGKTSNIEMNKGTFRGELDIGTNKTGAHTVITNERIAVYGDKGELRIEIGK
-1184 IGNVIQSNNYLN
+1184 I
-1196 GRPSWIINKNGF
+1196 
-1208 AEFQNIKARGEIE
+1208 
-1221 ATSGR
+1221 T
-1226 LKNVVIEESCDI
+1226 
-1238 LGKLKVENLEGN
+1238 
-1250 IVTVTQDVYHNLS
+1250 
-1263 FSHSNI
+1263 
-1269 VELFKVKRRTQKCFI
+1269 
-1284 WVQGAL
+1284 
-1290 TPYEV
+1290 
-1295 IPGGSSRVE
+1295 
-1304 NRSAFAYRAPGYDS
+1304 
-1318 NGGEADIYIDGVI
+1318 GV
-1331 QPRPNIYNMRGTSVS
+1331 
-1346 DTYAVNE
+1346 
-1353 FVLEL
+1353 
-1358 SPGEGVA
+1358 
-1365 SIGIKIPRLNS
+1365 
-1376 ETTRFIMR
+1376 
-1384 ARIIVFPDNQDVIFN
+1384 

>member
-96 EELYMALAIASH
+96 EELYMALALASH

-120 DKIEDLGDN
+120 DKIEDLGNN
-129 AQYEFHNGR
+129 AQYELHNGR

-398 YRPGDVVKLELP
+398 YRPGDVIKLELP

-465 PAPINLAFVPL
+465 PAPINLAFAPL

-499 VNILQNDKV
+499 VNILQNGKV

-552 QAPPAPIGVEITPGM
+552 QAPPAPISVEITPGM

-611 QGQFWTKDNLKAGTD
+611 QGNFWTQENLKAGRT
-626 YWFYVRTVNSYG
+626 YYFYIRTINSYG
-638 KSQFVEA
+638 KSVFVEA
-645 VGQASGTPKDM
+645 SGVPVSLPTDIFDDLDNTVRETEAFKQLSEELKWNTESIAVLTNATYSLSTDVLRYSANAQAGITQLQQLRVSD
-656 LDELGNNFLTAEA
+656 NEA
-669 GQIMQEQID
+669 WAQDI
-678 FSKEA
+678 KRVYA
-683 IAELELDTIDV
+683 
-694 KQKVVSI
+694 SI
-701 DRDVEAV
+701 DENA
-708 NEAVMMN
+708 
-715 TKFTTEVH
+715 
-723 FSLKEEVADRKAE
+723 AE
-736 IFRIEQVQVTDR
+736 
-748 EAAARWQEQITA
+748 
-760 KVDYNAS
+760 
-767 EILNIKDAQSSYEKA
+767 
-782 TAQQISQVKADVD
+782 
-795 GVKSRVTTVET
+795 
-806 ATADLK
+806 
-812 QSQAKFEQSTT
+812 
-823 AEFGE
+823 
-828 MRGYITHFETSLSN
+828 
-842 VELAVSEAIMQTTAQ
+842 
-857 VNQHSSELLQSKADV
+857 V
-872 KRIANA
+872 KRA
-878 TATNEKATAELA
+878 
-890 ESVKAHY
+890 
-897 EDSQAEFVDVR
+897 
-908 KSIAEKDKAHSE
+908 
-920 RTEQV
+920 
-925 RAELGKNIN
+925 
-934 ANKEEIDKTNKEL
+934 
-947 SDISAAVT
+947 
-955 TNTKAIAETDKTL
+955 
-968 TELEQVSSSRFDS
+968 
-981 NEATIA
+981 
-987 NIQNT
+987 QN
-992 QANAESSQAETTLQL
+992 S
-1007 AAQQNEQGSELLR
+1007 
-1020 AKASI
+1020 
-1025 RETNKIIV
+1025 IV
-1033 DNDKAYAQKFTQID
+1033 DLNKAFAED
-1047 AQLGENGARF
+1047 R
-1057 TRVEEALA
+1057 TRV
-1065 DTQQSVAKSIE
+1065 Q
-1076 RLDARFDEQ
+1076 ARFDEQ

-1092 MQATFKQTGDGV
+1092 MQATFEQSGDGV
-1104 VTHSINITIVHNNV
+1104 VTHSINITIKHNGV
-1118 KYNAAGQVISAQVK
+1118 SYNAAGQVISAQVK
-1132 NGKLESFIGYNA
+1132 NGKLESFFGYNA

-1160 MAAKNGQ
+1160 MYAKNGQ

-1263 FSHSNI
+1263 FSHNNI

-1290 TPYEV
+1290 NPYEV
-1295 IPGGSSRVE
+1295 IPNGSSRVE

-1331 QPRPNIYNMRGTSVS
+1331 QPRPNIYNMRGASVS

>member
-149 PSWKEDMIGRGLAW
+149 PSWKEDMIGRGLSW

-282 GKHGILMQV
+282 GKHGILMQI

-398 YRPGDVVKLELP
+398 YRPGDVIKLELP

-499 VNILQNDKV
+499 VNILQNGKV

-611 QGQFWTKDNLKAGTD
+611 QGNFWTQENLKAGHT
-626 YWFYVRTVNSYG
+626 YYFYIRTINSYG
-638 KSQFVEA
+638 KSVFVEA
-645 VGQASGTPKDM
+645 SGVPVSLPTDIFDDLDNTVRETEAFKQLSEELKWNTESIAVLTNATYSLSTDVLQRSANAQAGITQLQQLRVSDNEAWAQEIKEIYSAVGENKSAIRETQTSITELNKAFGQTTTEIRTELKTTNDATNKRI
-656 LDELGNNFLTAEA
+656 DDTNQKLGNTDKEIGRIRADVATN
-669 GQIMQEQID
+669 
-678 FSKEA
+678 KEA
-683 IAELELDTIDV
+683 ISET
-694 KQKVVSI
+694 
-701 DRDVEAV
+701 
-708 NEAVMMN
+708 N
-715 TKFTTEVH
+715 
-723 FSLKEEVADRKAE
+723 KAMAKSE
-736 IFRIEQVQVTDR
+736 EQVQ
-748 EAAARWQEQITA
+748 
-760 KVDYNAS
+760 
-767 EILNIKDAQSSYEKA
+767 AQFGK
-782 TAQQISQVKADVD
+782 QQGMI
-795 GVKSRVTTVET
+795 
-806 ATADLK
+806 
-812 QSQAKFEQSTT
+812 
-823 AEFGE
+823 
-828 MRGYITHFETSLSN
+828 
-842 VELAVSEAIMQTTAQ
+842 
-857 VNQHSSELLQSKADV
+857 NQKM
-872 KRIANA
+872 
-878 TATNEKATAELA
+878 
-890 ESVKAHY
+890 
-897 EDSQAEFVDVR
+897 QAEF
-908 KSIAEKDKAHSE
+908 S
-920 RTEQV
+920 
-925 RAELGKNIN
+925 
-934 ANKEEIDKTNKEL
+934 
-947 SDISAAVT
+947 
-955 TNTKAIAETDKTL
+955 
-968 TELEQVSSSRFDS
+968 
-981 NEATIA
+981 
-987 NIQNT
+987 
-992 QANAESSQAETTLQL
+992 
-1007 AAQQNEQGSELLR
+1007 
-1020 AKASI
+1020 
-1025 RETNKIIV
+1025 
-1033 DNDKAYAQKFTQID
+1033 
-1047 AQLGENGARF
+1047 
-1057 TRVEEALA
+1057 
-1065 DTQQSVAKSIE
+1065 
-1076 RLDARFDEQ
+1076 
-1085 EGMIEEK
+1085 
-1092 MQATFKQTGDGV
+1092 QTGDGV

-1132 NGKLESFIGYNA
+1132 NGKLESYIGYNA

-1160 MAAKNGQ
+1160 MAVKNGQ
-1167 LFIRDLF
+1167 LFVKEAFLDKASIREMVLSESIRSDNYVPGKSGF
-1174 IEDGSITNAK
+1174 IIDVK
-1184 IGNVIQSNNYLN
+1184 NN
-1196 GRPSWIINKNGF
+1196 
-1208 AEFQNIKARGEIE
+1208 
-1221 ATSGR
+1221 
-1226 LKNVVIEESCDI
+1226 
-1238 LGKLKVENLEGN
+1238 KLEM
-1250 IVTVTQDVYHNLS
+1250 Y
-1263 FSHSNI
+1263 
-1269 VELFKVKRRTQKCFI
+1269 
-1284 WVQGAL
+1284 
-1290 TPYEV
+1290 
-1295 IPGGSSRVE
+1295 GG
-1304 NRSAFAYRAPGYDS
+1304 
-1318 NGGEADIYIDGVI
+1318 NGG
-1331 QPRPNIYNMRGTSVS
+1331 
-1346 DTYAVNE
+1346 
-1353 FVLEL
+1353 
-1358 SPGEGVA
+1358 
-1365 SIGIKIPRLNS
+1365 
-1376 ETTRFIMR
+1376 TTLT
-1384 ARIIVFPDNQDVIFN
+1384 NQN

>member
-398 YRPGDVVKLELP
+398 YRPGDVIKLELP

-465 PAPINLAFVPL
+465 AAPINLAFVPL

-499 VNILQNDKV
+499 VNILQNGKV

-552 QAPPAPIGVEITPGM
+552 QAPPAPISVEITPGM

-611 QGQFWTKDNLKAGTD
+611 QGNFWTQENLKAGHT
-626 YWFYVRTVNSYG
+626 YYFYIRTINSYG
-638 KSQFVEA
+638 KSVFVEA
-645 VGQASGTPKDM
+645 SGVPVSLPTDIFDDLDNTVRETEAFKQLSEELKWNTESIAVLTNATYSLSTDVLQRSANAQAGITQLQQLRVSDNEAWAQEIKEIYSAVGENKSAIRETQTSITELNKAFGQTTTEIRTELKTTNDATNKRI
-656 LDELGNNFLTAEA
+656 DDTNQKLGNTDKEIGRIRADVATN
-669 GQIMQEQID
+669 
-678 FSKEA
+678 KEA
-683 IAELELDTIDV
+683 ISET
-694 KQKVVSI
+694 
-701 DRDVEAV
+701 
-708 NEAVMMN
+708 N
-715 TKFTTEVH
+715 
-723 FSLKEEVADRKAE
+723 KAMAKSE
-736 IFRIEQVQVTDR
+736 EQVQ
-748 EAAARWQEQITA
+748 
-760 KVDYNAS
+760 
-767 EILNIKDAQSSYEKA
+767 AQFGK
-782 TAQQISQVKADVD
+782 QQGMI
-795 GVKSRVTTVET
+795 
-806 ATADLK
+806 
-812 QSQAKFEQSTT
+812 
-823 AEFGE
+823 
-828 MRGYITHFETSLSN
+828 
-842 VELAVSEAIMQTTAQ
+842 
-857 VNQHSSELLQSKADV
+857 NQKM
-872 KRIANA
+872 
-878 TATNEKATAELA
+878 
-890 ESVKAHY
+890 
-897 EDSQAEFVDVR
+897 QAEF
-908 KSIAEKDKAHSE
+908 S
-920 RTEQV
+920 
-925 RAELGKNIN
+925 
-934 ANKEEIDKTNKEL
+934 
-947 SDISAAVT
+947 
-955 TNTKAIAETDKTL
+955 
-968 TELEQVSSSRFDS
+968 
-981 NEATIA
+981 
-987 NIQNT
+987 
-992 QANAESSQAETTLQL
+992 
-1007 AAQQNEQGSELLR
+1007 
-1020 AKASI
+1020 
-1025 RETNKIIV
+1025 
-1033 DNDKAYAQKFTQID
+1033 
-1047 AQLGENGARF
+1047 
-1057 TRVEEALA
+1057 
-1065 DTQQSVAKSIE
+1065 
-1076 RLDARFDEQ
+1076 
-1085 EGMIEEK
+1085 
-1092 MQATFKQTGDGV
+1092 QTGDGV

-1160 MAAKNGQ
+1160 MTAKNGQ

-1226 LKNVVIEESCDI
+1226 LKNVVIE
-1238 LGKLKVENLEGN
+1238 
-1250 IVTVTQDVYHNLS
+1250 
-1263 FSHSNI
+1263 
-1269 VELFKVKRRTQKCFI
+1269 
-1284 WVQGAL
+1284 
-1290 TPYEV
+1290 
-1295 IPGGSSRVE
+1295 
-1304 NRSAFAYRAPGYDS
+1304 
-1318 NGGEADIYIDGVI
+1318 
-1331 QPRPNIYNMRGTSVS
+1331 
-1346 DTYAVNE
+1346 
-1353 FVLEL
+1353 
-1358 SPGEGVA
+1358 
-1365 SIGIKIPRLNS
+1365 
-1376 ETTRFIMR
+1376 
-1384 ARIIVFPDNQDVIFN
+1384 

>member
-398 YRPGDVVKLELP
+398 YRPGDVIKLELP

-611 QGQFWTKDNLKAGTD
+611 QGNFWTQENLKAGHT
-626 YWFYVRTVNSYG
+626 YYFYIRTINSYG
-638 KSQFVEA
+638 KSVFVEA
-645 VGQASGTPKDM
+645 SGVPVSLPTDIFDDLDNTVRETEAFKQLSEELKWNTESIAVLTNATYSLSTDVLQRSANAQAGITQ
-656 LDELGNNFLTAEA
+656 LQQLR
-669 GQIMQEQID
+669 
-678 FSKEA
+678 
-683 IAELELDTIDV
+683 
-694 KQKVVSI
+694 VS
-701 DRDVEAV
+701 D
-708 NEAVMMN
+708 NEAWAQDI
-715 TKFTTEVH
+715 KRVH
-723 FSLKEEVADRKAE
+723 ASIGENAAE
-736 IFRIEQVQVTDR
+736 IKHAQNSI
-748 EAAARWQEQITA
+748 
-760 KVDYNAS
+760 VD
-767 EILNIKDAQSSYEKA
+767 L
-782 TAQQISQVKADVD
+782 
-795 GVKSRVTTVET
+795 
-806 ATADLK
+806 
-812 QSQAKFEQSTT
+812 
-823 AEFGE
+823 
-828 MRGYITHFETSLSN
+828 
-842 VELAVSEAIMQTTAQ
+842 
-857 VNQHSSELLQSKADV
+857 
-872 KRIANA
+872 
-878 TATNEKATAELA
+878 
-890 ESVKAHY
+890 
-897 EDSQAEFVDVR
+897 
-908 KSIAEKDKAHSE
+908 DKAFSE
-920 RTEQV
+920 YRTRVQ
-925 RAELGKNIN
+925 
-934 ANKEEIDKTNKEL
+934 
-947 SDISAAVT
+947 
-955 TNTKAIAETDKTL
+955 
-968 TELEQVSSSRFDS
+968 
-981 NEATIA
+981 
-987 NIQNT
+987 
-992 QANAESSQAETTLQL
+992 
-1007 AAQQNEQGSELLR
+1007 
-1020 AKASI
+1020 
-1025 RETNKIIV
+1025 
-1033 DNDKAYAQKFTQID
+1033 
-1047 AQLGENGARF
+1047 ARF
-1057 TRVEEALA
+1057 N
-1065 DTQQSVAKSIE
+1065 
-1076 RLDARFDEQ
+1076 EQ

-1092 MQATFKQTGDGV
+1092 MQATFKQSGDGV
-1104 VTHSINITIVHNNV
+1104 VTHSINITIKHNGV
-1118 KYNAAGQVISAQVK
+1118 SYNAAGQVISAQVK
-1132 NGKLESFIGYNA
+1132 NGKLESFFGYNA

-1160 MAAKNGQ
+1160 MYAKNGQ
-1167 LFIRDLF
+1167 FFIKEAFLDKANVREMVLSEAIKSKNYELGKAGF
-1174 IEDGSITNAK
+1174 IIDANT
-1184 IGNVIQSNNYLN
+1184 GN
-1196 GRPSWIINKNGF
+1196 
-1208 AEFQNIKARGEIE
+1208 AEFNNATFRGTIDG
-1221 ATSGR
+1221 ADGNFNGTV
-1226 LKNVVIEESCDI
+1226 KV
-1238 LGKLKVENLEGN
+1238 GKLIGN
-1250 IVTVTQDVYHNLS
+1250 IVSISDEIYINDKWKGDG
-1263 FSHSNI
+1263 I
-1269 VELFKVKRRTQKCFI
+1269 KELFKFKQRDTPCYL
-1284 WVQGAL
+1284 WVSGSLHQDDYIPDWFGTKTPNRAL
-1290 TPYEV
+1290 MGYMAPYM
-1295 IPGGSSRVE
+1295 GWGSGVAEIYVDGILNAKTVSVWSG
-1304 NRSAFAYRAPGYDS
+1304 NPS
-1318 NGGEADIYIDGVI
+1318 NTRKDEYVC
-1331 QPRPNIYNMRGTSVS
+1331 
-1346 DTYAVNE
+1346 NE
-1353 FVLEL
+1353 FVVKIPAGKGT
-1358 SPGEGVA
+1358 S
-1365 SIGIKIPRLNS
+1365 SIGIKIPYAGGGHGG
-1376 ETTRFIMR
+1376 EWTEFILR
-1384 ARIIVFPDNQDVIFN
+1384 GRVFAFPDSSEEFLIN

>member
-584 TFEFWFSEKKLA
+584 TFEFWFSEKKLT
-596 NLSENEVITKTNKVG
+596 NLSENEVITKTNKIG
-611 QGQFWTKDNLKAGTD
+611 QGNFWTQENLKAGHT
-626 YWFYVRTVNSYG
+626 YYFYIRTINSYG
-638 KSQFVEA
+638 KSAFIE
-645 VGQASGTPKDM
+645 ASGIPNSLPNDL
-656 LDELGNNFLTAEA
+656 LDEVDEKVRDSEA
-669 GQIMQEQID
+669 FKQLSEELKWNTE
-678 FSKEA
+678 S
-683 IAELELDTIDV
+683 IAELVNATYELSTDLLV
-694 KQKVVSI
+694 
-701 DRDVEAV
+701 RDG
-708 NEAVMMN
+708 
-715 TKFTTEVH
+715 
-723 FSLKEEVADRKAE
+723 
-736 IFRIEQVQVTDR
+736 
-748 EAAARWQEQITA
+748 
-760 KVDYNAS
+760 NAQAG
-767 EILNIKDAQSSYEKA
+767 IKDLRKVFANQQEAWAQEIKEIYSAVGENKSAIKETQTSITKLDEAIGQRFTEIRTEMGKA
-782 TAQQISQVKADVD
+782 QADIISNSQAISNTNKAFAENKTQV
-795 GVKSRVTTVET
+795 
-806 ATADLK
+806 
-812 QSQAKFEQSTT
+812 QAKF
-823 AEFGE
+823 
-828 MRGYITHFETSLSN
+828 
-842 VELAVSEAIMQTTAQ
+842 
-857 VNQHSSELLQSKADV
+857 
-872 KRIANA
+872 
-878 TATNEKATAELA
+878 
-890 ESVKAHY
+890 
-897 EDSQAEFVDVR
+897 
-908 KSIAEKDKAHSE
+908 DK
-920 RTEQV
+920 
-925 RAELGKNIN
+925 
-934 ANKEEIDKTNKEL
+934 
-947 SDISAAVT
+947 
-955 TNTKAIAETDKTL
+955 
-968 TELEQVSSSRFDS
+968 
-981 NEATIA
+981 
-987 NIQNT
+987 
-992 QANAESSQAETTLQL
+992 
-1007 AAQQNEQGSELLR
+1007 
-1020 AKASI
+1020 
-1025 RETNKIIV
+1025 
-1033 DNDKAYAQKFTQID
+1033 
-1047 AQLGENGARF
+1047 
-1057 TRVEEALA
+1057 
-1065 DTQQSVAKSIE
+1065 
-1076 RLDARFDEQ
+1076 Q
-1085 EGMIEEK
+1085 EGMIQEK

-1160 MAAKNGQ
+1160 MAVKNGQ
-1167 LFIRDLF
+1167 LFVKEAFLDKASIREMVLSESIRSDNYVPGKSGF
-1174 IEDGSITNAK
+1174 IIDVKNNKLEMYGGNGGTTLTN
-1184 IGNVIQSNNYLN
+1184 
-1196 GRPSWIINKNGF
+1196 
-1208 AEFQNIKARGEIE
+1208 QNLYVKDETGY
-1221 ATSGR
+1221 
-1226 LKNVVIEESCDI
+1226 NVVIIGDI
-1238 LGKLKVENLEGN
+1238 
-1250 IVTVTQDVYHNLS
+1250 T
-1263 FSHSNI
+1263 
-1269 VELFKVKRRTQKCFI
+1269 
-1284 WVQGAL
+1284 
-1290 TPYEV
+1290 
-1295 IPGGSSRVE
+1295 
-1304 NRSAFAYRAPGYDS
+1304 
-1318 NGGEADIYIDGVI
+1318 
-1331 QPRPNIYNMRGTSVS
+1331 
-1346 DTYAVNE
+1346 NE
-1353 FVLEL
+1353 
-1358 SPGEGVA
+1358 
-1365 SIGIKIPRLNS
+1365 R
-1376 ETTRFIMR
+1376 
-1384 ARIIVFPDNQDVIFN
+1384 

>member
-398 YRPGDVVKLELP
+398 YRPGDVIKLELP

-499 VNILQNDKV
+499 VNILQNGKV

-552 QAPPAPIGVEITPGM
+552 QAPPAPISVEITPGM

-611 QGQFWTKDNLKAGTD
+611 QGNFWTQENLKAGRT
-626 YWFYVRTVNSYG
+626 YYFYIRTINSYG
-638 KSQFVEA
+638 KSVFVEA
-645 VGQASGTPKDM
+645 SGVPVSLPTDIFDDLDNTVRETEAFKQLSEELKWNTESIAVLTNATYSLSTDVLRYSANAQAGITQ
-656 LDELGNNFLTAEA
+656 LQQLR
-669 GQIMQEQID
+669 
-678 FSKEA
+678 
-683 IAELELDTIDV
+683 
-694 KQKVVSI
+694 VS
-701 DRDVEAV
+701 D
-708 NEAVMMN
+708 NEAW
-715 TKFTTEVH
+715 
-723 FSLKEEVADRKAE
+723 AQD
-736 IFRIEQVQVTDR
+736 
-748 EAAARWQEQITA
+748 
-760 KVDYNAS
+760 
-767 EILNIKDAQSSYEKA
+767 IK
-782 TAQQISQVKADVD
+782 
-795 GVKSRVTTVET
+795 RV
-806 ATADLK
+806 
-812 QSQAKFEQSTT
+812 
-823 AEFGE
+823 
-828 MRGYITHFETSLSN
+828 Y
-842 VELAVSEAIMQTTAQ
+842 
-857 VNQHSSELLQSKADV
+857 
-872 KRIANA
+872 
-878 TATNEKATAELA
+878 
-890 ESVKAHY
+890 
-897 EDSQAEFVDVR
+897 
-908 KSIAEKDKAHSE
+908 
-920 RTEQV
+920 
-925 RAELGKNIN
+925 
-934 ANKEEIDKTNKEL
+934 
-947 SDISAAVT
+947 
-955 TNTKAIAETDKTL
+955 
-968 TELEQVSSSRFDS
+968 
-981 NEATIA
+981 
-987 NIQNT
+987 
-992 QANAESSQAETTLQL
+992 
-1007 AAQQNEQGSELLR
+1007 
-1020 AKASI
+1020 ASI
-1025 RETNKIIV
+1025 E
-1033 DNDKAYAQKFTQID
+1033 DNDKALRAEIKETQTSITELNKAFGQTTTEIRTELKITNDATNKRID
-1047 AQLGENGARF
+1047 STNQNLANTDKEVGRVRADVLTNKEAISETNKAMAKSEERIQVQLGE
-1057 TRVEEALA
+1057 
-1065 DTQQSVAKSIE
+1065 QQ
-1076 RLDARFDEQ
+1076 
-1085 EGMIEEK
+1085 GMIEEK
-1092 MQATFKQTGDGV
+1092 MQATFKQSGDGV
-1104 VTHSINITIVHNNV
+1104 VTHSINITIKHNGV
-1118 KYNAAGQVISAQVK
+1118 SYNAAGQVISAQVK
-1132 NGKLESFIGYNA
+1132 NGKLKSYIGYNA

-1160 MAAKNGQ
+1160 MAVKNGQ
-1167 LFIRDLF
+1167 LFVKEAFLDKASIREMVLSESIRSDNYVPGKSGF
-1174 IEDGSITNAK
+1174 IIDVKNNKLEMYGGNGGTTLTN
-1184 IGNVIQSNNYLN
+1184 
-1196 GRPSWIINKNGF
+1196 
-1208 AEFQNIKARGEIE
+1208 QNLYVKDETGY
-1221 ATSGR
+1221 
-1226 LKNVVIEESCDI
+1226 NVVIIGDI
-1238 LGKLKVENLEGN
+1238 
-1250 IVTVTQDVYHNLS
+1250 T
-1263 FSHSNI
+1263 
-1269 VELFKVKRRTQKCFI
+1269 
-1284 WVQGAL
+1284 
-1290 TPYEV
+1290 
-1295 IPGGSSRVE
+1295 
-1304 NRSAFAYRAPGYDS
+1304 
-1318 NGGEADIYIDGVI
+1318 
-1331 QPRPNIYNMRGTSVS
+1331 
-1346 DTYAVNE
+1346 NE
-1353 FVLEL
+1353 
-1358 SPGEGVA
+1358 
-1365 SIGIKIPRLNS
+1365 R
-1376 ETTRFIMR
+1376 
-1384 ARIIVFPDNQDVIFN
+1384 

>member
-398 YRPGDVVKLELP
+398 YRPGDVIKLELP

-465 PAPINLAFVPL
+465 PAPINLAFAPL

-499 VNILQNDKV
+499 VNILQNGKV

-567 FSLTASPRQG
+567 FSLTAYPKQG

-611 QGQFWTKDNLKAGTD
+611 QGNFWTQENLKAGHT
-626 YWFYVRTVNSYG
+626 YYFYIRTINSYG
-638 KSQFVEA
+638 KSVFVEA
-645 VGQASGTPKDM
+645 SGVPVSLPTDIFDDLDNTVRETEAFKQLSEELKWNTESIAVLTNATYSLSTDVLQRSANAQAGITQLQQLRVSDNEARAQEIKEIYSAVGENKSAIKETQTSITK
-656 LDELGNNFLTAEA
+656 LDEAFGQRFTAIRTDMDKA
-669 GQIMQEQID
+669 QADIISN
-678 FSKEA
+678 SKA
-683 IAELELDTIDV
+683 ISNTNKAFAENKT
-694 KQKVVSI
+694 
-701 DRDVEAV
+701 
-708 NEAVMMN
+708 
-715 TKFTTEVH
+715 
-723 FSLKEEVADRKAE
+723 
-736 IFRIEQVQVTDR
+736 QVQ
-748 EAAARWQEQITA
+748 A
-760 KVDYNAS
+760 K
-767 EILNIKDAQSSYEKA
+767 
-782 TAQQISQVKADVD
+782 
-795 GVKSRVTTVET
+795 
-806 ATADLK
+806 
-812 QSQAKFEQSTT
+812 
-823 AEFGE
+823 
-828 MRGYITHFETSLSN
+828 
-842 VELAVSEAIMQTTAQ
+842 
-857 VNQHSSELLQSKADV
+857 
-872 KRIANA
+872 
-878 TATNEKATAELA
+878 
-890 ESVKAHY
+890 
-897 EDSQAEFVDVR
+897 
-908 KSIAEKDKAHSE
+908 
-920 RTEQV
+920 
-925 RAELGKNIN
+925 
-934 ANKEEIDKTNKEL
+934 
-947 SDISAAVT
+947 
-955 TNTKAIAETDKTL
+955 
-968 TELEQVSSSRFDS
+968 
-981 NEATIA
+981 
-987 NIQNT
+987 
-992 QANAESSQAETTLQL
+992 
-1007 AAQQNEQGSELLR
+1007 
-1020 AKASI
+1020 
-1025 RETNKIIV
+1025 
-1033 DNDKAYAQKFTQID
+1033 
-1047 AQLGENGARF
+1047 
-1057 TRVEEALA
+1057 
-1065 DTQQSVAKSIE
+1065 
-1076 RLDARFDEQ
+1076 FDEQ
-1085 EGMIEEK
+1085 EGMIQEK
-1092 MQATFKQTGDGV
+1092 MQATFKQSGDGV

-1184 IGNVIQSNNYLN
+1184 IGNVIQSNNYVA
-1196 GRPSWIINKNGF
+1196 GKSGWIINKNGF
-1208 AEFQNIKARGEIE
+1208 AEFQNMKARGEIE

-1263 FSHSNI
+1263 FSHNNI

-1290 TPYEV
+1290 NPYER
-1295 IPGGSSRVE
+1295 IPNNGVKPE
-1304 NRSAFAYRAPGYDS
+1304 NRSAFAYRAPFYR
-1318 NGGEADIYIDGVI
+1318 NGAGAADIYIDGVI
-1331 QPRPNIYNMRGTSVS
+1331 QPRPSIYNMEDTSTS
-1346 DTYAVNE
+1346 DFYAVNE

-1365 SIGIKIPRLNS
+1365 SIGIKIPQGGS

>member
-197 KTAWSNNGALVI
+197 KTEWSNNGALVI

-215 YLGVPDSDIDWNAFK
+215 YLGVPDSDIDWDAFK
-230 VAADI
+230 SAADI

-262 PASVLEMMHKC
+262 PAAVLEMMHKC

-327 FVDAEQQYNKTDF
+327 FVDSEQQYNKTDF

-439 GPYIYEDLASKPFV
+439 GTYIYEDLASKPFV

-465 PAPINLAFVPL
+465 AAPINLVFVPL

-499 VNILQNDKV
+499 VNILQNGKV

-536 NVAGAMSA
+536 NVAGAMST

-552 QAPPAPIGVEITPGM
+552 QAPPAPIGVAITPGM
-567 FSLTASPRQG
+567 FSLTASPMQG

-596 NLSENEVITKTNKVG
+596 NLSENEVITQTNKVG
-611 QGQFWTKDNLKAGTD
+611 QGNFWTQENLKAGHT
-626 YWFYVRTVNSYG
+626 YYFYVRTINSYG
-638 KSQFVEA
+638 KSPFVEA
-645 VGQASGTPKDM
+645 SGIPVSLPSDIFDDLDNTVRETDAFKELDKKLNWNSESVLILSNASHRNFRQLLVKHAESQAGINELWQANATQEESWAQTVTQLYSSINDAENTFNSEIKEVKTSISKLDQAFGQTTTEIRTEITTTNSATNQRIDSTNNNLAGTNKNLGITNQN
-656 LDELGNNFLTAEA
+656 LDKTNQNLDKTNRSLQMTDEEVVRIAADVVTN
-669 GQIMQEQID
+669 
-678 FSKEA
+678 KEA
-683 IAELELDTIDV
+683 ISKTDQALAKSEEQIQVKFGEQEGLI
-694 KQKVVSI
+694 KQK
-701 DRDVEAV
+701 
-708 NEAVMMN
+708 M
-715 TKFTTEVH
+715 
-723 FSLKEEVADRKAE
+723 
-736 IFRIEQVQVTDR
+736 
-748 EAAARWQEQITA
+748 
-760 KVDYNAS
+760 
-767 EILNIKDAQSSYEKA
+767 
-782 TAQQISQVKADVD
+782 
-795 GVKSRVTTVET
+795 
-806 ATADLK
+806 
-812 QSQAKFEQSTT
+812 
-823 AEFGE
+823 
-828 MRGYITHFETSLSN
+828 
-842 VELAVSEAIMQTTAQ
+842 
-857 VNQHSSELLQSKADV
+857 
-872 KRIANA
+872 
-878 TATNEKATAELA
+878 
-890 ESVKAHY
+890 
-897 EDSQAEFVDVR
+897 QAEF
-908 KSIAEKDKAHSE
+908 S
-920 RTEQV
+920 
-925 RAELGKNIN
+925 
-934 ANKEEIDKTNKEL
+934 
-947 SDISAAVT
+947 
-955 TNTKAIAETDKTL
+955 
-968 TELEQVSSSRFDS
+968 
-981 NEATIA
+981 
-987 NIQNT
+987 
-992 QANAESSQAETTLQL
+992 
-1007 AAQQNEQGSELLR
+1007 
-1020 AKASI
+1020 
-1025 RETNKIIV
+1025 
-1033 DNDKAYAQKFTQID
+1033 
-1047 AQLGENGARF
+1047 
-1057 TRVEEALA
+1057 
-1065 DTQQSVAKSIE
+1065 
-1076 RLDARFDEQ
+1076 
-1085 EGMIEEK
+1085 
-1092 MQATFKQTGDGV
+1092 QTGDGV
-1104 VTHSINITIVHNNV
+1104 VTHSINITIVHDKV

-1132 NGKLESFIGYNA
+1132 NGKLESFFGYNA

-1160 MAAKNGQ
+1160 MYVKNGQ
-1167 LFIRDLF
+1167 MFMREAFINEAWLNSVVVTEYIKSGDYVPGKSGFL
-1174 IEDGSITNAK
+1174 IDGKTNNMEINNATFRGKLDIGTNKTGERIVITNDRIA
-1184 IGNVIQSNNYLN
+1184 
-1196 GRPSWIINKNGF
+1196 
-1208 AEFQNIKARGEIE
+1208 
-1221 ATSGR
+1221 
-1226 LKNVVIEESCDI
+1226 
-1238 LGKLKVENLEGN
+1238 
-1250 IVTVTQDVYHNLS
+1250 VYDDKGVL
-1263 FSHSNI
+1263 
-1269 VELFKVKRRTQKCFI
+1269 
-1284 WVQGAL
+1284 
-1290 TPYEV
+1290 
-1295 IPGGSSRVE
+1295 RVE
-1304 NRSAFAYRAPGYDS
+1304 IGK
-1318 NGGEADIYIDGVI
+1318 ITGV
-1331 QPRPNIYNMRGTSVS
+1331 
-1346 DTYAVNE
+1346 
-1353 FVLEL
+1353 
-1358 SPGEGVA
+1358 
-1365 SIGIKIPRLNS
+1365 
-1376 ETTRFIMR
+1376 
-1384 ARIIVFPDNQDVIFN
+1384 

>member
-230 VAADI
+230 SAADI

-398 YRPGDVVKLELP
+398 YRPGDVIKLELP

-499 VNILQNDKV
+499 VNILQNGKV

-567 FSLTASPRQG
+567 FSLTAYPKQG

-611 QGQFWTKDNLKAGTD
+611 QGNFWTQENLKAGHT
-626 YWFYVRTVNSYG
+626 YYFYIRTINSYG
-638 KSQFVEA
+638 KSVFVEA
-645 VGQASGTPKDM
+645 SGVPVSLPTDIFDDLDNTVRETEAFKQLSEELKWNTESIAVLTNATYSLSTDVLQRSANAQAGITQLQQLRVSDNEAWAQEIKEIYSAVGENKSAIRETQTSITELNKAFGQTTTEIRTELKTTNDATNKRI
-656 LDELGNNFLTAEA
+656 DDTNQKLGNTDKEIGRIRADVATN
-669 GQIMQEQID
+669 
-678 FSKEA
+678 KEA
-683 IAELELDTIDV
+683 ISET
-694 KQKVVSI
+694 
-701 DRDVEAV
+701 
-708 NEAVMMN
+708 N
-715 TKFTTEVH
+715 
-723 FSLKEEVADRKAE
+723 KAMAKSE
-736 IFRIEQVQVTDR
+736 EQVQ
-748 EAAARWQEQITA
+748 
-760 KVDYNAS
+760 
-767 EILNIKDAQSSYEKA
+767 AQFGK
-782 TAQQISQVKADVD
+782 QQGMI
-795 GVKSRVTTVET
+795 
-806 ATADLK
+806 
-812 QSQAKFEQSTT
+812 
-823 AEFGE
+823 
-828 MRGYITHFETSLSN
+828 
-842 VELAVSEAIMQTTAQ
+842 
-857 VNQHSSELLQSKADV
+857 NQKM
-872 KRIANA
+872 
-878 TATNEKATAELA
+878 
-890 ESVKAHY
+890 
-897 EDSQAEFVDVR
+897 QAEF
-908 KSIAEKDKAHSE
+908 S
-920 RTEQV
+920 
-925 RAELGKNIN
+925 
-934 ANKEEIDKTNKEL
+934 
-947 SDISAAVT
+947 
-955 TNTKAIAETDKTL
+955 
-968 TELEQVSSSRFDS
+968 
-981 NEATIA
+981 
-987 NIQNT
+987 
-992 QANAESSQAETTLQL
+992 
-1007 AAQQNEQGSELLR
+1007 
-1020 AKASI
+1020 
-1025 RETNKIIV
+1025 
-1033 DNDKAYAQKFTQID
+1033 
-1047 AQLGENGARF
+1047 
-1057 TRVEEALA
+1057 
-1065 DTQQSVAKSIE
+1065 
-1076 RLDARFDEQ
+1076 
-1085 EGMIEEK
+1085 
-1092 MQATFKQTGDGV
+1092 QTGDGV

-1160 MAAKNGQ
+1160 MAVKNGQ
-1167 LFIRDLF
+1167 LFVKEAFLDKASIREMVLSESIRSDNYVPGKSGF
-1174 IEDGSITNAK
+1174 IIDVKNNKLEMYGGNGGTTLTN
-1184 IGNVIQSNNYLN
+1184 
-1196 GRPSWIINKNGF
+1196 
-1208 AEFQNIKARGEIE
+1208 QNLYVKDETGY
-1221 ATSGR
+1221 
-1226 LKNVVIEESCDI
+1226 NVVIIGDI
-1238 LGKLKVENLEGN
+1238 
-1250 IVTVTQDVYHNLS
+1250 T
-1263 FSHSNI
+1263 
-1269 VELFKVKRRTQKCFI
+1269 
-1284 WVQGAL
+1284 
-1290 TPYEV
+1290 
-1295 IPGGSSRVE
+1295 
-1304 NRSAFAYRAPGYDS
+1304 
-1318 NGGEADIYIDGVI
+1318 
-1331 QPRPNIYNMRGTSVS
+1331 
-1346 DTYAVNE
+1346 NE
-1353 FVLEL
+1353 
-1358 SPGEGVA
+1358 
-1365 SIGIKIPRLNS
+1365 R
-1376 ETTRFIMR
+1376 
-1384 ARIIVFPDNQDVIFN
+1384 

>member
-108 PIHKLGQIYFND
+108 PIHELGQIYFND
-120 DKIEDLGDN
+120 DKIEDLGNN
-129 AQYEFHNGR
+129 AQYEFHNDR
-138 TEADPYLLKHA
+138 TAADPYLLKNA

-215 YLGVPDSDIDWNAFK
+215 YLGVPDSDIDWDAFK
-230 VAADI
+230 SAADI

-273 IAGEPTYIA
+273 VAGEPTYIA

-340 EPVVIEEWIEE
+340 EPVVIDEWIEE

-465 PAPINLAFVPL
+465 PVPINLAFVPL
-476 SVTDIVQGYISWQ
+476 AVTDIVQGYISWQ

-499 VNILQNDKV
+499 VNILQNGKV

-567 FSLTASPRQG
+567 FSLTASPKQG

-611 QGQFWTKDNLKAGTD
+611 QGNFWTQENLKAGHT
-626 YWFYVRTVNSYG
+626 YYFYIRTINSYG
-638 KSQFVEA
+638 KSAFVEA
-645 VGQASGTPKDM
+645 SGIPVSLPDDIFDDLDNTVRETDAFKELDNKLDWNAETAIILSNASHRNFRQLLIKHAESQAGISELWQANVTQEEAWAQEVKEIYSAVGDNTSAIKETQTSITK
-656 LDELGNNFLTAEA
+656 LDEAIGQRFTEIRTKVDQAEA
-669 GQIMQEQID
+669 DIVSNSQ
-678 FSKEA
+678 A
-683 IAELELDTIDV
+683 ISNTNKAFAENKT
-694 KQKVVSI
+694 
-701 DRDVEAV
+701 
-708 NEAVMMN
+708 
-715 TKFTTEVH
+715 
-723 FSLKEEVADRKAE
+723 
-736 IFRIEQVQVTDR
+736 QVQ
-748 EAAARWQEQITA
+748 A
-760 KVDYNAS
+760 K
-767 EILNIKDAQSSYEKA
+767 
-782 TAQQISQVKADVD
+782 
-795 GVKSRVTTVET
+795 
-806 ATADLK
+806 
-812 QSQAKFEQSTT
+812 
-823 AEFGE
+823 
-828 MRGYITHFETSLSN
+828 
-842 VELAVSEAIMQTTAQ
+842 
-857 VNQHSSELLQSKADV
+857 
-872 KRIANA
+872 
-878 TATNEKATAELA
+878 
-890 ESVKAHY
+890 
-897 EDSQAEFVDVR
+897 
-908 KSIAEKDKAHSE
+908 
-920 RTEQV
+920 
-925 RAELGKNIN
+925 
-934 ANKEEIDKTNKEL
+934 
-947 SDISAAVT
+947 
-955 TNTKAIAETDKTL
+955 
-968 TELEQVSSSRFDS
+968 
-981 NEATIA
+981 
-987 NIQNT
+987 
-992 QANAESSQAETTLQL
+992 
-1007 AAQQNEQGSELLR
+1007 
-1020 AKASI
+1020 
-1025 RETNKIIV
+1025 
-1033 DNDKAYAQKFTQID
+1033 
-1047 AQLGENGARF
+1047 
-1057 TRVEEALA
+1057 
-1065 DTQQSVAKSIE
+1065 
-1076 RLDARFDEQ
+1076 FDEQ
-1085 EGMIEEK
+1085 EGMIQEK
-1092 MQATFKQTGDGV
+1092 MQATFEQSGDGV
-1104 VTHSINITIVHNNV
+1104 VTHSINITIVHNGT

-1160 MAAKNGQ
+1160 MAVKNGQ
-1167 LFIRDLF
+1167 LFVREAF
-1174 IEDGSITNAK
+1174 IGDATITSAK
-1184 IGNVIQSNNYLN
+1184 IADVLQSTNFSNDKKIGYQLNMRTGEEIKYGNNSQGY
-1196 GRPSWIINKNGF
+1196 WIETNVLKRLFDKNG
-1208 AEFQNIKARGEIE
+1208 
-1221 ATSGR
+1221 T
-1226 LKNVVIEESCDI
+1226 
-1238 LGKLKVENLEGN
+1238 
-1250 IVTVTQDVYHNLS
+1250 
-1263 FSHSNI
+1263 
-1269 VELFKVKRRTQKCFI
+1269 
-1284 WVQGAL
+1284 
-1290 TPYEV
+1290 
-1295 IPGGSSRVE
+1295 
-1304 NRSAFAYRAPGYDS
+1304 
-1318 NGGEADIYIDGVI
+1318 
-1331 QPRPNIYNMRGTSVS
+1331 MRIRMG
-1346 DTYAVNE
+1346 
-1353 FVLEL
+1353 
-1358 SPGEGVA
+1358 
-1365 SIGIKIPRLNS
+1365 
-1376 ETTRFIMR
+1376 MW
-1384 ARIIVFPDNQDVIFN
+1384 

>member
-398 YRPGDVVKLELP
+398 YRPGDVIKLELP

-460 PTGGV
+460 LTGGV

-499 VNILQNDKV
+499 VNILQNGKV

-611 QGQFWTKDNLKAGTD
+611 QGNFWTQENLKAGHT
-626 YWFYVRTVNSYG
+626 YYFYIRTINSYG
-638 KSQFVEA
+638 KSVFVEA
-645 VGQASGTPKDM
+645 SGVPVSLPTDIFDDLDNTIRETEAFKQLSEELKWNTESIAVLTNATYSLSTDVLQRSANAQAGITQLQQLRVSDNEAWAQEINEIYSAVGENKSAIKETQTSITELNKAFGQTTTEIRTELKTTNDATNKRI
-656 LDELGNNFLTAEA
+656 DDTNQKLGNTDKEVGRIRADVATN
-669 GQIMQEQID
+669 
-678 FSKEA
+678 KEA
-683 IAELELDTIDV
+683 ISET
-694 KQKVVSI
+694 
-701 DRDVEAV
+701 
-708 NEAVMMN
+708 N
-715 TKFTTEVH
+715 
-723 FSLKEEVADRKAE
+723 KAMAKSE
-736 IFRIEQVQVTDR
+736 EQVQ
-748 EAAARWQEQITA
+748 
-760 KVDYNAS
+760 
-767 EILNIKDAQSSYEKA
+767 AQFGK
-782 TAQQISQVKADVD
+782 QQGMI
-795 GVKSRVTTVET
+795 
-806 ATADLK
+806 
-812 QSQAKFEQSTT
+812 
-823 AEFGE
+823 
-828 MRGYITHFETSLSN
+828 
-842 VELAVSEAIMQTTAQ
+842 
-857 VNQHSSELLQSKADV
+857 NQKM
-872 KRIANA
+872 
-878 TATNEKATAELA
+878 
-890 ESVKAHY
+890 
-897 EDSQAEFVDVR
+897 QAEF
-908 KSIAEKDKAHSE
+908 
-920 RTEQV
+920 
-925 RAELGKNIN
+925 N
-934 ANKEEIDKTNKEL
+934 
-947 SDISAAVT
+947 
-955 TNTKAIAETDKTL
+955 
-968 TELEQVSSSRFDS
+968 
-981 NEATIA
+981 
-987 NIQNT
+987 
-992 QANAESSQAETTLQL
+992 
-1007 AAQQNEQGSELLR
+1007 
-1020 AKASI
+1020 
-1025 RETNKIIV
+1025 
-1033 DNDKAYAQKFTQID
+1033 
-1047 AQLGENGARF
+1047 
-1057 TRVEEALA
+1057 
-1065 DTQQSVAKSIE
+1065 
-1076 RLDARFDEQ
+1076 
-1085 EGMIEEK
+1085 
-1092 MQATFKQTGDGV
+1092 QTGDGV

-1132 NGKLESFIGYNA
+1132 NGKLESYIGYNA

-1167 LFIRDLF
+1167 FFIREAF
-1174 IEDGSITNAK
+1174 IGDATITSAK
-1184 IGNVIQSNNYLN
+1184 IADVLQSTN
-1196 GRPSWIINKNGF
+1196 
-1208 AEFQNIKARGEIE
+1208 
-1221 ATSGR
+1221 
-1226 LKNVVIEESCDI
+1226 
-1238 LGKLKVENLEGN
+1238 
-1250 IVTVTQDVYHNLS
+1250 
-1263 FSHSNI
+1263 FSHAN
-1269 VELFKVKRRTQKCFI
+1269 KV
-1284 WVQGAL
+1284 
-1290 TPYEV
+1290 
-1295 IPGGSSRVE
+1295 
-1304 NRSAFAYRAPGYDS
+1304 GY
-1318 NGGEADIYIDGVI
+1318 
-1331 QPRPNIYNMRGTSVS
+1331 QLNMRTGEEIKYGNNAQGYWIETNILKRLFDKKGTMR
-1346 DTYAVNE
+1346 
-1353 FVLEL
+1353 
-1358 SPGEGVA
+1358 
-1365 SIGIKIPRLNS
+1365 IRMGIW
-1376 ETTRFIMR
+1376 
-1384 ARIIVFPDNQDVIFN
+1384 